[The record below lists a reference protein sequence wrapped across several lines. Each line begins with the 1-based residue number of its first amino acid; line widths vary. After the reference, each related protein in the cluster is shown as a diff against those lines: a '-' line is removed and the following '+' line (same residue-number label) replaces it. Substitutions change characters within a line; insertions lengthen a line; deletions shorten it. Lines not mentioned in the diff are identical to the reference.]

1 MSIAYI
7 AAPLS
12 APTHEERLHNLTR
25 ARQLRD
31 RIQALG
37 CACYLPHDGIA
48 AKYGYPERDETPSER
63 GEALAECFRVLAE
76 LMGAGAELHVLLRP
90 DGTLSP
96 GCAAEVEQVREHWP
110 RAKITHWGQP

>member
-12 APTHEERLHNLTR
+12 APTHEERLHNLTQ

-48 AKYGYPERDETPSER
+48 AQYGYPERDETPSER
-63 GEALAECFRVLAE
+63 KAALDECFRVLAA
-76 LMGAGAELHVLLRP
+76 LMRAGATMHVLLRP
-90 DGTLSP
+90 DGSMSP
-96 GCAAEVEQVREHWP
+96 GCAAEVEQVREYWP
-110 RAKITHWGQP
+110 RAQITTWEKP